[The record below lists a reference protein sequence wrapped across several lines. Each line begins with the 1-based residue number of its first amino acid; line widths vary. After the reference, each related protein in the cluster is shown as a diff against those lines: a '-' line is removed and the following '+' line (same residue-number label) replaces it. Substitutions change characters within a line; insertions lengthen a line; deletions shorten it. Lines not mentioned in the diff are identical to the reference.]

1 MATKQRSTMPSP
13 IITLSRRLSPAG
25 LAILALTL
33 AIGVAGCK
41 REEAPP
47 PKPAAVEAPA
57 APVRTREQAMAQLM
71 ALPEVKAWSEQ
82 IEKSSHGKVHG
93 AVIEDDPTPRVI
105 DGKSYYQL
113 SFVENRKQDVHRRA
127 SFLVAKQGEDVLV
140 ENPETDSLES
150 LSEWRRNIRRVEL
163 KSN

>member
-1 MATKQRSTMPSP
+1 MPSP
-13 IITLSRRLSPAG
+13 NTTSSRRLSPAG
-25 LAILALTL
+25 LALVVVCALT
-33 AIGVAGCK
+33 ACK
-41 REEAPP
+41 REQAPP
-47 PKPAAVEAPA
+47 PKPAVAEAPA
-57 APVRTREQAMAQLM
+57 APARTREAAMAQLM

-82 IEKSSHGKVHG
+82 IEKTSHGKVHG

-140 ENPETDSLES
+140 ENPDTDGLES
-150 LSEWRRNIRRVEL
+150 LSEWRRNIQRVEL

>member
-1 MATKQRSTMPSP
+1 MSTHPARLLAATV
-13 IITLSRRLSPAG
+13 
-25 LAILALTL
+25 LAMCALT
-33 AIGVAGCK
+33 ACK

-47 PKPAAVEAPA
+47 PKPVVAEAPA
-57 APVRTREQAMAQLM
+57 APARTREQAMAQLM

-82 IEKSSHGKVHG
+82 IEKNSHGKVHG

-113 SFVENRKQDVHRRA
+113 SFVENRPRDVHRRA
-127 SFLVAKQGEDVLV
+127 SFLVAKQGDDVLV
-140 ENPETDSLES
+140 ENLENDSLES
-150 LSEWRRNIRRVEL
+150 LAEWRRDIQRVEL